1 MITLD
6 NISINSAFKSVKI
19 YERKESKILVGIEV
33 KQKEKPFGMS
43 EQLFCSH
50 LQKYNSCFFFGKGD
64 QSKIGLEFIIQG
76 K

>member
-19 YERKESKILVGIEV
+19 YERKESKILVGIKV

-43 EQLFCSH
+43 EQLFCSSSK
-50 LQKYNSCFFFGKGD
+50 LQQLFFGKGD
-64 QSKIGLEFIIQG
+64 QSKI
-76 K
+76 